1 METLKRG
8 ERERVRDY
16 YHDNQNQMNKEGDR
30 MTHLEK
36 VETILSILIDKGIN
50 GKREEKHYL

>member
-8 ERERVRDY
+8 ERETVRDY

-36 VETILSILIDKGIN
+36 VEKILSNLI
-50 GKREEKHYL
+50 